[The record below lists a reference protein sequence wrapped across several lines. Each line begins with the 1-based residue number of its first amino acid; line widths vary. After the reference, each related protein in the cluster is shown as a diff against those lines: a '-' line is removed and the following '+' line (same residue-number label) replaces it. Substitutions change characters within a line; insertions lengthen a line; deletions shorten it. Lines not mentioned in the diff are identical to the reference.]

1 MEKKKFIVLVIGAA
15 ALFSSCQRNEFSDA
29 QNGEVLAF
37 DALVASPSSSEIVKS
52 SGILAQGDG
61 INLKLVET
69 VTDSH
74 PGENVKGT
82 LYNTDGVV
90 KELSDY
96 VQEFYISG
104 FNADKTST
112 FIPQGTKVEYGNGKW
127 VMESAPSWT
136 NAGHKYLFAY
146 AHLTDGQTTECS
158 VSDDVLR
165 QTYQYTVPANA
176 TEQIDILMGYFE
188 GRGRLSTDGST
199 RFAKLTFNHPLTS
212 VIFKVDRLNGVK
224 SIDRIAIDGVYSSG
238 TMTHTGTFDGN
249 TDPVSYFVW
258 EGGETFETYQT
269 ISGCSLEKGS
279 TIGEPFILIPQNIG
293 ENNVTI
299 KIDVTLDDNSP
310 KTLTTTLKQYSWDW
324 GKTHIYSISN
334 ADLPISEE
342 LSELVAPHA
351 KSFTINAQGDKV
363 YFSRGNLQ
371 FRAKVN
377 GESWPA
383 AGSDD
388 AEMRARHWR
397 FAENQWDYVGNTAP
411 ADVTKS
417 FTFGNVYE
425 TIGEVTTKCDNT
437 KAAETYEGWI
447 DLFGWGNTGYN
458 YRNLSTASSYQPA
471 YQPWGWHKTASYH
484 GPVSTDLSIDEGSD
498 WGACMAGNWFSLS
511 AQEWDYLLGMKDNTS
526 YPIGNTSRHNAQQK
540 KGFATIVI
548 DPQSYPATVTGLVIL
563 PDDFDFPEG
572 ENELWKPLDD
582 EDLANY
588 LYLSVDTKASYYNST
603 LYSSSYFVDITNTKN
618 ISGNYYTFDRW
629 KAMEDNGAVFI
640 PTAGCKSS
648 SQTSYSNANGDA
660 YGYIWTRS
668 FKDATYAYNVIFG
681 YFGKKQSHIFINQ
694 ASRNYNYSVRL
705 VTPAN

>member
-1 MEKKKFIVLVIGAA
+1 MEKKKFIVLMIVAA
-15 ALFSSCQRNEFSDA
+15 ALLGSCQKNEFSDVR
-29 QNGEVLAF
+29 NGEVLGF
-37 DALVASPSSSEIVKS
+37 DALVASPSSSEIVK
-52 SGILAQGDG
+52 GPEILAEGEG
-61 INLKLVET
+61 ITLKLVET
-69 VTDSH
+69 LTVAQTD
-74 PGENVKGT
+74 GCVKGT
-82 LYNTDGVV
+82 LLNPDGSV
-90 KELSDY
+90 KELSEF
-96 VQEFYISG
+96 VQEFYLYG
-104 FNADKTST
+104 FNADNSM
-112 FIPQGTKVEYGNGKW
+112 FIPQGTKVEYSGGKW
-127 VMESAPSWT
+127 VMESAPAWT
-136 NAGHKYLFAY
+136 NAGHKYMFAY
-146 AHLTDGQTTECS
+146 AHLADGQTTECS

-249 TDPVSYFVW
+249 TDPVSDFVW

-334 ADLPISEE
+334 ADLLISEE

-371 FRAKVN
+371 FRARVD
-377 GESWPA
+377 GEDWPA
-383 AGSDD
+383 SGSND

-397 FAENQWDYVGNTAP
+397 FAENQWDYVGDNAQS
-411 ADVTKS
+411 DVTKY
-417 FTFGNVYE
+417 FTHGNVYE
-425 TIGEVTTKCDNT
+425 TIGESVTKCDN
-437 KAAETYEGWI
+437 KQAAQNYEGWI

-471 YQPWGWHKTASYH
+471 YQPWGVHKTASYH
-484 GPVSTDLSIDEGSD
+484 GPVNKDLSIYEGSD
-498 WGACMAGNWFSLS
+498 WGACMGGNWFSLS
-511 AQEWDYLLGMKDNTS
+511 AQEWDYLLGMNDNTT

-540 KGFATIVI
+540 RGFATIVI

-563 PDDFDFPEG
+563 PDNFDFPEG
-572 ENELWKPLDD
+572 EDELWRPLDD
-582 EDLANY
+582 SDSKNY
-588 LYLSVDTKASYYNST
+588 LYQSVDYKASYYNIN
-603 LYSSSYFVDITNTKN
+603 LYSTSYFVDNNTSTNPIRT
-618 ISGNYYTFDRW
+618 NYYTFDRW

-640 PTAGCKSS
+640 PAAGYKTA
-648 SQTSYSNANGDA
+648 QNACTISTGQENS
-660 YGYIWTRS
+660 YIWTRS
-668 FKDATYAYNVIFG
+668 FKDDSNAYCVFFGNYYSKSQHLYVYA
-681 YFGKKQSHIFINQ
+681 S
-694 ASRNYNYSVRL
+694 SRSYNYSVRL